1 MKSIIRVAVYACIIF
16 CLSCSGKKSDNEGKS
31 VFRYNEPAGLSTLD
45 PAFSRDQA
53 HIWICNQLYNG
64 LLQLDEQLNIQPCIA
79 HSYSISEDGLIYTFF
94 LRSDVYFHDH
104 YLFPGGKGRKLTA
117 GDFVFSF
124 NRLADEKTASPG
136 VWIFNE
142 VKRLPDGNLDVT
154 ATDDSTLRIVLE
166 RPFPPFAG
174 LLSMQ
179 YCSVVPEEIVKH
191 FGADFRKNPVGT
203 GPFIFRMWKEGV
215 KLVLVKNEKYF
226 ETEGDQKLPYLDAVS
241 VSFIADKQAAFLE
254 FIRGNL
260 DFLSGIDANYKDEL
274 LTRHGKLNPKYE
286 NKVVLLTQP
295 YLNTEYL
302 GILMDGK
309 LSPLSEKKIRQ
320 AINYGFDRVKMMKYL
335 RNNIGTPGIYGFV
348 PPGMPSFD
356 SSAVRGYHYDPDKAR
371 ALLAEA
377 GYPGG
382 KGLPVIT
389 LSTTASY
396 LDICEYIQHQLDEI
410 GINLK
415 IDVNQPA
422 TLRQMIA
429 KSEVPFFRGSW
440 IADYPDAENYL
451 SLFYAPNFCPKG
463 PNYTHFN
470 SAAYDL
476 LYEKARN
483 ETNDSIRFLM
493 YRDMDRIIVEE
504 APVVVLYYDQVLRFI
519 SRNISGL
526 GSNPLNLLTLKKVK
540 KIHN

>member
-1 MKSIIRVAVYACIIF
+1 MKRIIHAAAFASIIF
-16 CLSCSGKKSDNEGKS
+16 CLSCGGKKNDTEGKS

-79 HSYSISEDGLIYTFF
+79 HSYSISEDGLTYTFF
-94 LRSDVYFHDH
+94 LRKDVFFHDH
-104 YLFPGGKGRKLTA
+104 FLFPGDTGRRVTA

-136 VWIFNE
+136 VWILNE
-142 VKRLPDGNLDVT
+142 VKRMPDGSLDVT
-154 ATDDSTLRIVLE
+154 AINDSTLRIVLE

-215 KLVLVKNEKYF
+215 KLVLLKNEKYF
-226 ETEGDQKLPYLDAVS
+226 EKEGDQRLPYLDAVS

-286 NKVVLLTQP
+286 NKINLLTQP

-356 SSAVRGYHYDPDKAR
+356 STAVRGYYYDPDKAR
-371 ALLAEA
+371 ALLTEA

-396 LDICEYIQHQLDEI
+396 LDICEYIQHQLGEI
-410 GINLK
+410 GITLK

-451 SLFYAPNFCPKG
+451 SLFYTPNFCPKG
-463 PNYTHFN
+463 PNYTHF
-470 SAAYDL
+470 SSPAYDR

-483 ETNDSIRFLM
+483 ETSDSMRFLL

-504 APVVVLYYDQVLRFI
+504 APVVVLYYDQVLRFVREDI
-519 SRNISGL
+519 RGM
-526 GSNPLNLLTLKKVK
+526 GSNPLNLLNLKKVRK
-540 KIHN
+540 FQN